1 MKKILLCL
9 FLLSNAIFAN
19 IEDFKV
25 GTWNL
30 QGASAGT
37 ESKWNV
43 SVRQLISGENAVDI
57 LLVQEAGSLPQSAT
71 PTGRVI
77 QPGGT
82 PIAEYT
88 WNLGSISRPNN
99 VFIYYS
105 NIDVGARRVNLAIV
119 SRQQAEEVF
128 VINQSVVTTGFTR
141 PAIGIR
147 IGNSAFFNVHALA
160 RGGNDA
166 PALVTAVHDH
176 FNGRPDITW
185 LIGGDFNRNPAELQA
200 GLDTRITNNIRI
212 LDPRIPTHSGGRT
225 LDYALIGNTP
235 TQGGAL
241 GPLPALVALLMNA
254 ALKSYLASDH
264 FPVRFGKF

>member
-1 MKKILLCL
+1 MKKILFCL
-9 FLLSNAIFAN
+9 FVLCNLTFAN
-19 IEDFKV
+19 IEDFKI

-43 SVRQLISGENAVDI
+43 SVRQLISGDYGVDI
-57 LLVQEAGSLPQSAT
+57 LLVQEAGSLPQSAV
-71 PTGRVI
+71 PTGRIV

-88 WNLGSISRPNN
+88 WNLGSTSRPNQ
-99 VFIYYS
+99 VYIYYS
-105 NIDVGARRVNLAIV
+105 DIDVGARRVNLAIV
-119 SRQQAEEVF
+119 SRQRADEVF
-128 VINQSVVTTGFTR
+128 VINQSVITTGFTR

-147 IGNSAFFNVHALA
+147 IGNDAFFNVHALA
-160 RGGNDA
+160 RNGNDA

-176 FNGRPDITW
+176 FNGRPEITW

-200 GLDTRITNNIRI
+200 GLDTRITSNIRVF
-212 LDPRIPTHSGGRT
+212 DPRIPTHSGGRT
-225 LDYALIGNTP
+225 LDYALVGNTP

-241 GPLPALVALLMNA
+241 GPLPALAALLMNA
-254 ALKSYLASDH
+254 ALRSYLSSDH